1 MIAKPKMS
9 ENIGFLKRHSN
20 ESKKTPCFSISELF
34 CKPKFEERINL
45 LGKFKLYK
53 ASNCGKL

>member
-1 MIAKPKMS
+1 MS

-53 ASNCGKL
+53 ASNYGKL